1 MVASPQN
8 HPEFVPAGPAS
19 LHSKTATNTP
29 RRDGDTA
36 APARPRR
43 LLQLIETG
51 GPGGAENVLRNL
63 SRCARAHD
71 IPVEVGLLREGWL
84 ADALRE
90 EGIEPWI
97 LPEPGRLDVG
107 WAWRTAREVRRRGI
121 DVIHAHEFAMN
132 CAGSLVARLAGAR
145 CITTVHGNNYYPDK
159 WRRRMA
165 YRAVAFG
172 AQMVAVSCHTR
183 EHLAVTL
190 GVDRERIAVVPNGL
204 DTAAHAPAPQA
215 RARLRAEL
223 GLAADTT
230 LIGATGNLYTVKGHA
245 YLVEALAQLRQRGH
259 KVAVAIAGRGPE
271 EAPLRALAQQHGVA
285 DALHLLGFREDVPA
299 LLQAFDLYAMPSL
312 SEGMPLALIE
322 AMAAGKPIV
331 ASAAGGIP
339 EIASA
344 HDTALLVPPA
354 DATALA
360 AALGRLL
367 EEPALADS
375 LARKGRERARE
386 RFSLNAMFEAYM
398 DLYRHDD

>member
-132 CAGSLVARLAGAR
+132 CAGSLVARLVDGGVELKCRRCKRTLVVPLTHAVAPSSAAGSGAGAR
-145 CITTVHGNNYYPDK
+145 
-159 WRRRMA
+159 
-165 YRAVAFG
+165 
-172 AQMVAVSCHTR
+172 
-183 EHLAVTL
+183 
-190 GVDRERIAVVPNGL
+190 
-204 DTAAHAPAPQA
+204 
-215 RARLRAEL
+215 
-223 GLAADTT
+223 
-230 LIGATGNLYTVKGHA
+230 
-245 YLVEALAQLRQRGH
+245 EAG
-259 KVAVAIAGRGPE
+259 
-271 EAPLRALAQQHGVA
+271 
-285 DALHLLGFREDVPA
+285 
-299 LLQAFDLYAMPSL
+299 
-312 SEGMPLALIE
+312 
-322 AMAAGKPIV
+322 
-331 ASAAGGIP
+331 
-339 EIASA
+339 
-344 HDTALLVPPA
+344 
-354 DATALA
+354 
-360 AALGRLL
+360 
-367 EEPALADS
+367 
-375 LARKGRERARE
+375 
-386 RFSLNAMFEAYM
+386 
-398 DLYRHDD
+398 